1 MAWTAHT
8 IIQNGRAIPFEEARI
23 HPLSVGLAYGAAVFE
38 GIRAYMNPATGR
50 LSVFR
55 LEEHLVRL
63 DQGMKF
69 MRFDDPPS
77 RDVLRQGVMDS
88 IKANAP
94 DDDCYIRLQVHIE
107 SLGTMATTGTV
118 GWVCAAIPRERS
130 AKRESGLAAAV
141 SSWTRIADNTMPAR
155 IKATANYHAGRI
167 ATQQARADGYD
178 TPILLTR
185 EGKVSETA
193 GACLFLVRDGVV
205 ITPTR
210 DSDIL
215 ESVTRD
221 TVLELARENGL
232 AVQERRA
239 DRTELYI
246 ADEVFVCGTGQE
258 LLPVTSV
265 DRLSVGDGKPG
276 AITLR
281 LQAAYESV
289 VRGTTDAHAAWRTPV
304 M

>member
-8 IIQNGRAIPFEEARI
+8 IIRNGEPIPFEEATV
-23 HPLSVGLAYGAAVFE
+23 HALSVGLAYGASVFE
-38 GIRAYMNPATGR
+38 GIRAYMNPATQR

-69 MRFDDPPS
+69 MRFDDSPS
-77 RDVLRQGVMDS
+77 RDVLRQGVIDS
-88 IKANAP
+88 VRANAP

-107 SLGTMATTGTV
+107 SRGSMATTGKV

-130 AKRESGLAAAV
+130 PGRETGLAACV

-167 ATQQARADGYD
+167 ATLQAKADGYD
-178 TPILLTR
+178 TPILLTHD
-185 EGKVSETA
+185 GKVSETA

-205 ITPTR
+205 ITPSR
-210 DSDIL
+210 ENDIL

-221 TVLELARENGL
+221 TVLALTAENGF
-232 AVQERRA
+232 ATQERRA
-239 DRTELYI
+239 DRTELYV

-265 DRLSVGDGKPG
+265 DRLPVGDGRPG
-276 AITLR
+276 PVTLQ
-281 LQAAYESV
+281 LQAAYEAV

-304 M
+304 A

>member
-8 IIQNGRAIPFEEARI
+8 IIQNGKAIPFDDARL
-23 HPLSVGLAYGAAVFE
+23 HPLAVGLAYGAAVFE

-69 MRFDDPPS
+69 MRFDNPPT
-77 RDVLRQGVMDS
+77 RDALRQGVLDAVR
-88 IKANAP
+88 ANAP

-107 SLGTMATTGTV
+107 TMGNQSTTGPV

-130 AKRESGLAAAV
+130 PKRESGLSLGV

-167 ATQQARADGYD
+167 ATLQAKADGYD
-178 TPILLTR
+178 APILLTR
-185 EGKVSETA
+185 DGKVSESA
-193 GACLFLVRDGVV
+193 GACLFMVRDGVV
-205 ITPTR
+205 ITPAR

-221 TVLELARENGL
+221 TVLLLAAELGL
-232 AVQERRA
+232 PTAERRT
-239 DRTELYI
+239 DRTELYV
-246 ADEVFVCGTGQE
+246 ADEVFLCGTGQE
-258 LLPVTSV
+258 LVPVAQIDHLPV
-265 DRLSVGDGKPG
+265 GEGKPG
-276 AITLR
+276 PITMQ

-289 VRGTTDAHAAWRTPV
+289 VRGTTDAHAEWRTAV
-304 M
+304 

>member
-1 MAWTAHT
+1 MAWSAHS
-8 IIQNGRAIPFEEARI
+8 IIQNGKAIPFEDARV
-23 HPLSVGLAYGAAVFE
+23 HALSVGLAYGAAVFE

-50 LSVFR
+50 LSIFR

-77 RDVLRQGVMDS
+77 RDTLRQGVLDS
-88 IKANAP
+88 VRANAP

-107 SLGTMATTGTV
+107 SRGSQATTGTV

-130 AKRESGLAAAV
+130 PKRESGLSLGV

-167 ATQQARADGYD
+167 ATLQSKADGYD
-178 TPILLTR
+178 APILLTR
-185 EGKVSETA
+185 DGKLSESA
-193 GACLFLVRDGVV
+193 GACLFMVRDSVV
-205 ITPTR
+205 ITPAR

-221 TVLELARENGL
+221 TVLALAAELGL
-232 AVQERRA
+232 PTQERRA
-239 DRTELYI
+239 DRTELYV
-246 ADEVFVCGTGQE
+246 ADEVFLCGTGQE
-258 LLPVTSV
+258 LVPVATI
-265 DRLSVGDGKPG
+265 DRLPVGDGKPG
-276 AITLR
+276 PITMR
-281 LQAAYESV
+281 LQEAYESV
-289 VRGTTDAHAAWRTPV
+289 VRGTTDAHANWRTPV
-304 M
+304 L

>member
-1 MAWTAHT
+1 MAWTAHS
-8 IIQNGRAIPFEEARI
+8 IIQNGKAIPFEEASI
-23 HPLSVGLAYGAAVFE
+23 HPLAVGVAYGAAVFE

-55 LEEHLVRL
+55 LEEHLARL

-77 RDVLRQGVMDS
+77 RDVLRQGVLDS
-88 IKANAP
+88 IRVNKP
-94 DDDCYIRLQVHIE
+94 DGDCYIRLQVHIE
-107 SLGTMATTGTV
+107 SRGSQVTTGKV
-118 GWVCAAIPRERS
+118 GWVCAAIPRERN
-130 AKRESGLAAAV
+130 AKRESGLAACV

-167 ATQQARADGYD
+167 ATLQAKTDGYD
-178 TPILLTR
+178 MPILLTR
-185 EGKVSETA
+185 DGKVSETA
-193 GACLFLVRDGVV
+193 AACLFLVRDGVV

-221 TVLELARENGL
+221 TVLRLAAENGFP
-232 AVQERRA
+232 VEERRA
-239 DRTELYI
+239 DRTELYV
-246 ADEVFVCGTGQE
+246 ADEVFLCGTGQE
-258 LLPVTSV
+258 LSPITTV
-265 DRLSVGDGKPG
+265 DRLPVANGKPG
-276 AITLR
+276 PITMQ
-281 LQAAYESV
+281 LQAAYEAV

-304 M
+304 